1 MRRLLTIYLIPG
13 AVMQSVMIG
22 GAYGTGREMTQYF
35 TQYGMLGGLLGLL
48 ISAACIA
55 IVFSLSIEVARRFR
69 VFDYRSFAKVLL
81 GPAWFLFEA
90 VALSLMLLV
99 TAVITAAAGALLAD
113 QYGAP
118 RWVGS
123 AVTFVAVVSLVVS
136 GRGWV
141 MRVLASWSLL
151 LYAVFAAYLVAVFWL
166 KDPTASGILGEVNAG
181 WAISG
186 VQYAMYN
193 VAAIPIVLYAC
204 RAIETTRQAF
214 AAGTVGALIGIVP
227 AVMLHLSFAVDYPE
241 IINAELPVYRILGL
255 LDKPLLT
262 TAYLLIIFGTFVE
275 TAAGNIQGI
284 VERVNGALQERSRQ
298 SLTTLQGGAIAA
310 AMMVAAIAISGFGLI
325 ALVARGYG
333 ALAWGFLLFYAL
345 PLITVGVYRLS
356 RRSTELRN

>member
-35 TQYGMLGGLLGLL
+35 TQYGMLGGLLGLGV
-48 ISAACIA
+48 SATCIA
-55 IVFSLSIEVARRFR
+55 VVFSLSIEVARRFR

-81 GPAWFLFEA
+81 GPAWFFFELIA
-90 VALSLMLLV
+90 VALMLLV
-99 TAVITAAAGALLAD
+99 IAVITAAAGALLAD
-113 QYGAP
+113 QYGIP

-123 AVTFVAVVSLVVS
+123 GVTFVAVVGLVVS

-141 MRVLASWSLL
+141 MKVLASWSLL
-151 LYAVFAAYLVAVFWL
+151 LYAIFAAYLAAVFWL
-166 KDPTASGILGEVNAG
+166 MDPTAAGAQSDINAG

-204 RAIETTRQAF
+204 RSVETSRQAV
-214 AAGTVGALIGIVP
+214 AAGSIGALIGIVP
-227 AVMLHLSFAVDYPE
+227 AVMLHLSFAVDYPQ
-241 IINAELPVYRILGL
+241 IVNAELPVYRILGL
-255 LDKPLLT
+255 LDRPLLT
-262 TAYLLIIFGTFVE
+262 TVYLFIIFGTFVE

-284 VERVNGALQERSRQ
+284 VERVNGALQERRRP
-298 SLTTLQGGAIAA
+298 SLTTFQGGAIAV
-310 AMMVAAIAISGFGLI
+310 AMMIAAIAMSGFGLI

-345 PLITVGVYRLS
+345 PLVTVGVYRLIGHS
-356 RRSTELRN
+356 KGS